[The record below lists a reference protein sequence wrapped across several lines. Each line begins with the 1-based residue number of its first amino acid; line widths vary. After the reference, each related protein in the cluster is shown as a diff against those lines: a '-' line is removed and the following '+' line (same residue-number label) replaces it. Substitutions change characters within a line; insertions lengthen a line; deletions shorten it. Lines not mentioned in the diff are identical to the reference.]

1 VDGGIIR
8 PVVSRAFFQ
17 ETKVRTEYWMKLSL
31 VLVVVT
37 IIGLTI
43 AQCAHAEDVTYTSS
57 ANLDGSYTTRSS
69 DGGETIARPCA
80 TCASPSYTVYGRDGA
95 GNEVRATVSGHAT
108 DKGYTTTVKK

>member
-1 VDGGIIR
+1 
-8 PVVSRAFFQ
+8 
-17 ETKVRTEYWMKLSL
+17 MKLEYKL
-31 VLVVVT
+31 AVALALAMAAFLALNVT
-37 IIGLTI
+37 FC
-43 AQCAHAEDVTYTSS
+43 AAHAEDVTYTSS

-95 GNEVRATVSGHAT
+95 GNEVRATISGHAT